1 MGFLES
7 LLTFLINMIG
17 SFGYFGILLIV
28 GLEYACFPLPS
39 EVVLTFFGLS
49 ASQGEFSLIGVIIFS
64 ILGGLLGS
72 IICYAIGFYG
82 GVPLQEWI
90 GCKFPSSQK
99 SMIAL
104 NKWFKKYGK
113 PAVLLARIVPLTR
126 TYVSLL
132 AGAEKFSLKYFILY
146 SSLGI
151 SIWNIFL
158 VCLGYFIG
166 DNLPLINSIMEKY
179 TFITLAIIAIG
190 IIAVI
195 YFKFFRKKKSTTKH
209 I

>member
-64 ILGGLLGS
+64 IIGGLLGS
-72 IICYAIGFYG
+72 LICYAIGFYG

-90 GCKFPSSQK
+90 GCKFPSSKK

-179 TFITLAIIAIG
+179 TFITLAILAIG

-195 YFKFFRKKKSTTKH
+195 YFKFFKKKKSTTKH
-209 I
+209 N

>member
-1 MGFLES
+1 MEFLGY
-7 LLTFLINMIG
+7 LLTFLIDIVG
-17 SFGYFGILLIV
+17 SFGYLGILFIV

-64 ILGGLLGS
+64 IIGGLLGS
-72 IICYAIGFYG
+72 LICYALGYYG
-82 GVPLQEWI
+82 GVPLQEWL
-90 GCKFPSSQK
+90 GRKFPSSQK
-99 SMIAL
+99 SMLAL

-132 AGAEKFSLKYFILY
+132 AGAEKFSLKSFVLY

-151 SIWNIFL
+151 SVWNIFL

-179 TFITLAIIAIG
+179 TTITLVVLAIS

-195 YFKFFRKKKSTTKH
+195 YLKFFKKKKSTSKQN
-209 I
+209 

>member
-1 MGFLES
+1 MEFLGY
-7 LLTFLINMIG
+7 LLTFLIDIVG
-17 SFGYFGILLIV
+17 SFGYLGILFIV

-64 ILGGLLGS
+64 IIGGLLGS
-72 IICYAIGFYG
+72 LICYALGYYG
-82 GVPLQEWI
+82 GVPLQEWL
-90 GCKFPSSQK
+90 GRKFPSSQK
-99 SMIAL
+99 SMLAL

-132 AGAEKFSLKYFILY
+132 AGAEKFSLKSFILY

-151 SIWNIFL
+151 SVWNIFL

-179 TFITLAIIAIG
+179 TTITLVVLALS

-195 YFKFFRKKKSTTKH
+195 YLKFFKNKKSTSKQN
-209 I
+209 

>member
-1 MGFLES
+1 MEFLGS
-7 LLTFLINMIG
+7 LLTFLIDIVG

-64 ILGGLLGS
+64 ML
-72 IICYAIGFYG
+72 
-82 GVPLQEWI
+82 
-90 GCKFPSSQK
+90 
-99 SMIAL
+99 AL

-158 VCLGYFIG
+158 VSLGYFIG

-179 TFITLAIIAIG
+179 TFVTLAIL

-195 YFKFFRKKKSTTKH
+195 IFIYLKFFKKEKNTSK
-209 I
+209 

>member
-1 MGFLES
+1 MEFLGS
-7 LLTFLINMIG
+7 LLTFLIDIVG

-39 EVVLTFFGLS
+39 EVILTFFGLS

-64 ILGGLLGS
+64 IIGGLLGS
-72 IICYAIGFYG
+72 LICYAIGYYG
-82 GVPLQEWI
+82 GVPLQEWL
-90 GCKFPSSQK
+90 GRKFPSSQK
-99 SMIAL
+99 SMLAL

-158 VCLGYFIG
+158 VSLGYFIG

-179 TFITLAIIAIG
+179 TFVTLAIL

-195 YFKFFRKKKSTTKH
+195 IFIYLKFFKKEKNTSK
-209 I
+209 

>member
-64 ILGGLLGS
+64 IIGGLLGS
-72 IICYAIGFYG
+72 LICYAIGFYG

-90 GCKFPSSQK
+90 GCKFPSSKK
-99 SMIAL
+99 SMTAL

-132 AGAEKFSLKYFILY
+132 AGAEKFSLKYFVLY

-179 TFITLAIIAIG
+179 TFITLAILAIG

-195 YFKFFRKKKSTTKH
+195 YFKFFKKKKSTTKH
-209 I
+209 N

>member
-1 MGFLES
+1 MEFLGY
-7 LLTFLINMIG
+7 LLTFLIDIVG
-17 SFGYFGILLIV
+17 SFGYLGILFIV

-64 ILGGLLGS
+64 IIGGLLGS
-72 IICYAIGFYG
+72 LICYALGYYG
-82 GVPLQEWI
+82 GVPLQEWL
-90 GCKFPSSQK
+90 GRKFPSSQK
-99 SMIAL
+99 SMLAL

-132 AGAEKFSLKYFILY
+132 AGAEKFSLKSFILY

-151 SIWNIFL
+151 SVWNIFL

-179 TFITLAIIAIG
+179 TTITLVVLAIS

-195 YFKFFRKKKSTTKH
+195 YLKFFKKKKSTSKQN
-209 I
+209 

>member
-64 ILGGLLGS
+64 IIGGLLGS
-72 IICYAIGFYG
+72 LICYAIGFYG

-90 GCKFPSSQK
+90 GCKFPSSKK

-179 TFITLAIIAIG
+179 TFITLAILAIG

-195 YFKFFRKKKSTTKH
+195 YFKFFKKKKSTTKYN
-209 I
+209 

>member
-64 ILGGLLGS
+64 IIGGLLGS
-72 IICYAIGFYG
+72 LICYAIGFYG

-90 GCKFPSSQK
+90 GCKFPSSKK

-132 AGAEKFSLKYFILY
+132 AGAEKFSLKYFVLY

-179 TFITLAIIAIG
+179 TFITLAILAIG

-195 YFKFFRKKKSTTKH
+195 YFKFFKKKKSTTKH
-209 I
+209 N